1 MRKLLLSLCLTLFAA
16 TMMAVPAKRGIYRT
30 LRLAN
35 GTEVRAQLCGDE
47 HIHFF
52 RADDGTCYVADG
64 NGTYTLADMSKLS
77 ANAEKRRAPLAA
89 RRGKAFA
96 KRMSKRMGAV
106 RKASTATTPT
116 FPELTDGFYGKK
128 KGLIILAQ
136 FPDQTFASGHTQAF
150 YNKLAN
156 QENYTEGKFV
166 GSVHDFFHDQSN
178 GQFDLTFDVVGPVT
192 LSENSTYYGE
202 NDRASKDD
210 KHAGQMV
217 AEACLAVKDKVDWKQ
232 YDWDGDHEADQVFVL
247 YAGYGEADY
256 GEAETVW
263 PHMYYLKESDYG
275 KSLNMNGTVVDT
287 YACSNELSLDADEQ
301 PTDDGIGTIC
311 HEFSHCLGY
320 PDLYDT
326 NTGNGYAMGVWWDLM
341 DGGNTNGDSYC
352 PAGYSGLE
360 KWIAGWKTPVVLTED
375 TEIKNWRS
383 SEDDGE
389 TYIIYN
395 DANSNEFY
403 FIDNRQPVKWDAELP
418 GKGMLVTHVDYD
430 KTAWY
435 QNAVNNDKT
444 HQRWSIIA
452 ADNSYYSDHNY
463 RDKMFLNAGHDA
475 YPYNKNNSLSKSST
489 PKNSVFNCN
498 NDGTRL
504 MGKALTNITQNSDGT
519 MSFKFKLEN
528 SSVGPDTPP
537 VKPGDAVLYETFDQ
551 CDDKGGNDDVW
562 SNITTSMELKPDVE
576 NWSDAGGKA
585 FSGYQCARFGTKKN
599 PANVTSPLFS
609 ITGDTELTFK
619 AGAWKNEGGNLQ
631 IYYNT
636 DLIATEAVAAS
647 QWTDIKVR
655 FTGTGY
661 GTLRFIGIKRLFLD
675 EVCVKAAGA
684 TGISS
689 VTDNAS
695 TKTDNRIFTI
705 DGRYAGTSISALP
718 KGLYIVGGKKVA
730 K

>member
-217 AEACLAVKDKVDWKQ
+217 AEACLAVKDEVDWKQ
-232 YDWDGDHEADQVFVL
+232 YDWDGDGEADQVFCI
-247 YAGYGEADY
+247 YAGYSEADDMGDDY
-256 GEAETVW
+256 IW
-263 PHMYYLKESDYG
+263 PHMYYLSAGDYG
-275 KSLNMNGTVVDT
+275 SSLNMNGTVVNT
-287 YACSNELSLDADEQ
+287 YACSNEISEQ
-301 PTDDGIGTIC
+301 DKMSGIGAIC
-311 HEFSHCLGY
+311 HEFSHCLGF
-320 PDLYDT
+320 PDVYDT
-326 NTGNGYAMGVWWDLM
+326 DTGNGYAMGYLWDLM
-341 DGGNTNGDSYC
+341 DGGDRNGDSFC
-352 PAGYSGLE
+352 PAGYSGIE
-360 KWIAGWKTPVVLTED
+360 KWIAGWAEPVVLDAD
-375 TEIKNWRS
+375 TEVRGWKSTGNN
-383 SEDDGE
+383 GE

-395 DANSNEFY
+395 NATGNEFY
-403 FIDNRQPVKWDAELP
+403 ALENRQRTKWDAELP
-418 GKGMLVTHVDYD
+418 GTGMLVTHVDYSER
-430 KTAWY
+430 AWY
-435 QNAVNNDKT
+435 SNEVNNVVS
-444 HQRWSIIA
+444 HQRWSIVA
-452 ADNSYYSDHNY
+452 ADNSYGMDSYSDIAN
-463 RDKMFLNAGHDA
+463 DT
-475 YPYNKNNSLSKSST
+475 YPYKGNNSLTGTSK
-489 PKNSVFNCN
+489 PANKVFNKN
-498 NDGTRL
+498 TDGTYL
-504 MGKALTNITQNSDGT
+504 LGKNVTAITANADGT
-519 MSFKFKLEN
+519 MSFDFKVG
-528 SSVGPDTPP
+528 SSSDNPA
-537 VKPGDAVLYETFDQ
+537 VKPDGAAFYESFDG
-551 CDDKGGNDDVW
+551 CSGKGGNDNQW
-562 SNITTSMELKPDVE
+562 SGNLGSGKPSFDNTGWTYNYGYASDQCVRLGKSGNGGNATTPSFTV
-576 NWSDAGGKA
+576 SGKA
-585 FSGYQCARFGTKKN
+585 R
-599 PANVTSPLFS
+599 
-609 ITGDTELTFK
+609 LTFK
-619 AGAWKNEGGNLQ
+619 AAAWVGDKNTLTVSYGGQTLQ
-631 IYYNT
+631 
-636 DLIATEAVAAS
+636 AVTLS
-647 QWTDIKVR
+647 SGQWTDVSIDFVG
-655 FTGTGY
+655 TGTSTVTFSGN
-661 GTLRFIGIKRLFLD
+661 GRFFLD
-675 EVCVKAAGA
+675 EVTVAPTEVSGIAPVR
-684 TGISS
+684 TGEASS
-689 VTDNAS
+689 PKS
-695 TKTDNRIFTI
+695 IYTI
-705 DGRYAGTSISALP
+705 DGRCVGTDMSSLP
-718 KGLYIVGGKKVA
+718 KGIYIVGGRKVVR
-730 K
+730 